1 MAEDVWKRRFYVFVI
16 LRLLGLAVFMFGLAV
31 VFTDVLRPGGWPAVG
46 SVIVI
51 LGVIDAVLAP
61 KLLRKQWD
69 RLDREQQ

>member
-1 MAEDVWKRRFYVFVI
+1 MGEDVWKRRFHVFVI
-16 LRLLGLAVFMFGLAV
+16 LRLLGLAVFLFGLAV
-31 VFTDVLRPGGWPAVG
+31 VFTGALRPGGWPALG

-69 RLDREQQ
+69 RLDRERQ